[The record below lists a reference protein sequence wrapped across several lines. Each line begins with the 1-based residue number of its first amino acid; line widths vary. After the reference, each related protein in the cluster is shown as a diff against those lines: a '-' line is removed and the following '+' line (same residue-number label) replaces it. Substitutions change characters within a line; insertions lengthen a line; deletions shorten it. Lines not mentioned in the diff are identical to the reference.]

1 VVPDLTADP
10 RFERNPLV
18 TAAGGLRFYAGA
30 LLETPEGLPLG
41 TVCVLDNKPR
51 PGGVTERQARA
62 LEALAS
68 QTMAQLEARRSQAQT
83 RESESRLRFLDQ
95 LAEVTQPLTDADAVM
110 AVTARL
116 LAEHLKV
123 SVCAYADM
131 DEDEDGFTIRGDWAA
146 PERRASSA
154 AIDLPILGRSQ
165 LRTSVPACR
174 SSSMT
179 MHANSHPRS
188 RDLPEH
194 WHCRYN
200 LHAAGQGRQ
209 ADSADGCSR
218 TACLGFGRERKS
230 ACCAR

>member
-146 PERRASSA
+146 PGATSIVGRYRLADFGA
-154 AIDLPILGRSQ
+154 LAVKNLGAGLPLVINDNARELPPEEPRPS
-165 LRTSVPACR
+165 RTLALPLQSACR
-174 SSSMT
+174 
-179 MHANSHPRS
+179 
-188 RDLPEH
+188 
-194 WHCRYN
+194 W
-200 LHAAGQGRQ
+200 
-209 ADSADGCSR
+209 SR
-218 TACLGFGRERKS
+218 TAS
-230 ACCAR
+230 